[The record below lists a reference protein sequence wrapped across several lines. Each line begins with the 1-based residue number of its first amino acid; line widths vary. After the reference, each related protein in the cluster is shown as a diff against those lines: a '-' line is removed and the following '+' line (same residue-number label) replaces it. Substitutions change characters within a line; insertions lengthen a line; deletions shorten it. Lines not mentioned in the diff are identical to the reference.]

1 MFTVVTMLA
10 VTLVAAIAAAASFQH
25 QYELAIRH
33 GQAHWVAGLQPLSVD
48 GMIASATMVIWYA
61 ARHGYPR
68 PWGAWLVLIA
78 GVAATAVANLA
89 ADARAG
95 WHWLGPA
102 ISVWPALAFVAA
114 YEMAV
119 WLVRKRQDSRQ
130 AAPAALTHF
139 GRRSRLTPWTRR
151 SARCWPPRRPV
162 IRCPDGSSKRGLA

>member
-1 MFTVVTMLA
+1 MKIPVPIRRLAARLRLPARTVPAGPRRGDGMFTVVTMLA

-102 ISVWPALAFVAA
+102 ISV
-114 YEMAV
+114 
-119 WLVRKRQDSRQ
+119 
-130 AAPAALTHF
+130 
-139 GRRSRLTPWTRR
+139 
-151 SARCWPPRRPV
+151 
-162 IRCPDGSSKRGLA
+162 